1 MRAPAGVAVGID
13 VVRRTDAK
21 DCVGEILA
29 GPTSAS
35 RTVLEYE
42 GVHSLGCK
50 CFGVGKAF
58 VNRPHVGKASARAD
72 DHEGRPLSSRKGKE
86 SDVFPSESDPKL
98 FAPPS
103 PLGKSV
109 ENRDRNLGV
118 DARVIGK
125 KTRDVAHGP
134 VVTVSEFE
142 RKQILGIAF
151 KFGTA
156 KEFADRGVEGN
167 RMVRPLPSHDFLSR
181 SGMKGNARGH
191 EAGRPQK
198 ISSHHSYRSLRPP
211 P

>member
-1 MRAPAGVAVGID
+1 M
-13 VVRRTDAK
+13 
-21 DCVGEILA
+21 
-29 GPTSAS
+29 
-35 RTVLEYE
+35 
-42 GVHSLGCK
+42 
-50 CFGVGKAF
+50 
-58 VNRPHVGKASARAD
+58 NRPHVGKPSARAD
-72 DHEGRPLSSRKGKE
+72 DHEGCSRSPRKGKE

-98 FAPPS
+98 FTPPS

-109 ENRDRNLGV
+109 ENSDRSLGV

-142 RKQILGIAF
+142 RKQILGITF
-151 KFGTA
+151 KLGTA

-167 RMVRPLPSHDFLSR
+167 RTAR

>member
-1 MRAPAGVAVGID
+1 MNG
-13 VVRRTDAK
+13 TH
-21 DCVGEILA
+21 VGE
-29 GPTSAS
+29 
-35 RTVLEYE
+35 
-42 GVHSLGCK
+42 
-50 CFGVGKAF
+50 
-58 VNRPHVGKASARAD
+58 ASARTY
-72 DHEGRPLSSRKGKE
+72 DHEGRALSPRKGEE

-98 FAPPS
+98 FTPPS

-109 ENRDRNLGV
+109 ENSDRSLGV

-142 RKQILGIAF
+142 RKQILGITF

-156 KEFADRGVEGN
+156 KEFADRGVEGY
-167 RMVRPLPSHDFLSR
+167 RTARLFPFHDFLSR